1 MKKEAD
7 YIIDTTY
14 LLTRELR
21 SEMTRIL
28 EKDSNY
34 KNINVVLMSFG
45 YKYGIPQDADLVF
58 DVRFLPNPY
67 YDLELRPLTG
77 NDEPIQN
84 FVMKYQEAHQ
94 FIDKLED
101 LVRFLIP
108 LYVGEGKNQLVI
120 CIGCTGGKH
129 RSVTLTNELNRR
141 LEGADGSFGLKMIHR
156 DIDKDRK
163 RGK

>member
-1 MKKEAD
+1 
-7 YIIDTTY
+7 
-14 LLTRELR
+14 
-21 SEMTRIL
+21 
-28 EKDSNY
+28 
-34 KNINVVLMSFG
+34 
-45 YKYGIPQDADLVF
+45 
-58 DVRFLPNPY
+58 
-67 YDLELRPLTG
+67 
-77 NDEPIQN
+77 
-84 FVMKYQEAHQ
+84 MKYQEAHQ

-129 RSVTLTNELNRR
+129 RSITLTNELFKR
-141 LEGADGSFGLKMIHR
+141 LDGADGSFGLKKIHR